1 MIRKSTILASCVV
14 CLLGAPLATAGDAD
28 PDAAIK
34 YRKSVMSA
42 VGGHIGGLVAI
53 LKGEID
59 QPDSL
64 ATHAD
69 GFAIAATHSATSAA
83 FQQNTD
89 GLGSEQTTSTGKIWE
104 DWARF
109 DEALKAMEVA
119 ALDIQEAAA
128 KGELTSFDQLKPAL
142 KQCGFCH
149 RESGFREKQ

>member
-1 MIRKSTILASCVV
+1 MIRKTTILTACIACIFCAPAS
-14 CLLGAPLATAGDAD
+14 AGDAE

-53 LKGEID
+53 LKGDVD

-69 GFAIAATHSATSAA
+69 GFAVAATHSVTSAA
-83 FQQNTD
+83 FEQNTD
-89 GLGSEQTTSTGKIWE
+89 GAGGEETTATGKIWE

-109 DEALKAMEVA
+109 DEALKAMETA
-119 ALDIQEAAA
+119 ALDIQTAAA
-128 KGELTSFDQLKPAL
+128 NGELTSFDQLKPAL

>member
-1 MIRKSTILASCVV
+1 MIRRTTVLFTFIACFVSASAVI
-14 CLLGAPLATAGDAD
+14 AGDAD

-69 GFAIAATHSATSAA
+69 GFAIAATYGVTSAA
-83 FQQNTD
+83 FEQNTE
-89 GLGSEQTTSTGKIWE
+89 GLGSEKTTATGKIWQ
-104 DWARF
+104 DWDRF

-119 ALDIQEAAA
+119 AKEIQTAAA
-128 KGELTSFDQLKPAL
+128 NGELTSFDQLKPAL
-142 KQCGFCH
+142 KECGFCH
-149 RESGFREKQ
+149 RESGFREK